1 MIRSAIRLVAC
12 AVAVAIALQPS
23 SAAAPNVDAAFRA
36 FWDAKNPDA
45 AAKAAQGVVASG
57 VSFDDAR
64 ARLKRGREYS
74 KQVKR
79 GAVRLQRRSILGEFF
94 YDLDVPETYDPART
108 YQVRV
113 QLHGGIM
120 MRETSQPRGNGG
132 IGALA
137 GAEQIYVLPAGWR
150 DAPWWSRAQLENVD
164 AILDALKRTYNVD
177 ENHVAMAGVSD
188 GATGLYYFA
197 MRDTTPFASFLP
209 LNGFMM
215 VLANERV
222 GADAELFPTNLL
234 DKPLFVVNGGQD
246 PLYPIRSV
254 EPYVGHLRGS
264 GVTVEYHPR
273 PEAAHNTAW
282 WPELKDAFEAFVRD
296 HPRDPHPSKLTWEAT
311 DHDLPARAH
320 WIVID
325 RVRQASASEP
335 RLEPDL
341 NVFSGAG
348 PNHGRELFGR
358 SRPSG
363 RVDAV
368 RRGNQIELT
377 TRGVSELTLLLSPD
391 VLDFA
396 QPIRVTANGRVVSD
410 GVPEPSLATLLK
422 WAARDNDRT
431 MLFGAELHVT
441 IK

>member
-12 AVAVAIALQPS
+12 AVAVAIALQMK
-23 SAAAPNVDAAFRA
+23 SAAAPSADAAFRA

-57 VSFDDAR
+57 VSFDDAL
-64 ARLKRGREYS
+64 ARLKRGRDYS
-74 KQVKR
+74 RQVKK
-79 GAVRLQRRSILGEFF
+79 GIVRLQRRSILGEFF

-137 GAEQIYVLPAGWR
+137 GADQIYVLPAGWR
-150 DAPWWSRAQLENVD
+150 DAPWWSRAQVENVD
-164 AILDALKRTYNVD
+164 AILDGLKRTYNVD

-222 GADAELFPTNLL
+222 GADADLFPTNLL

-325 RVRQASASEP
+325 RVRPASASET

-368 RRGNQIELT
+368 RRGNQVDLT

-410 GVPEPSLATLLK
+410 GVQQPSLATLMK

-431 MLFGAELHVT
+431 MLFGAEVHVT